1 MAMLLDQHCKK
12 AGITSTGVMRTSIM
26 RTSIMRTSIM
36 RTSIMRAGIMR
47 AGIMR
52 TVIVRVESSET
63 GSVRVIYIFAAATI
77 FMMVR
82 PVLIIAA
89 VITACKDEYF
99 ASMRQQSGG
108 A

>member
-1 MAMLLDQHCKK
+1 MAMLLDQHRKD
-12 AGITSTGVMRTSIM
+12 AGITSTRVVRTRIMRARIMRASIVRTSIV
-26 RTSIMRTSIM
+26 RTSIV
-36 RTSIMRAGIMR
+36 
-47 AGIMR
+47 R
-52 TVIVRVESSET
+52 TVIVRVEIGET

-99 ASMRQQSGG
+99 ASMCQ
-108 A
+108 

>member
-1 MAMLLDQHCKK
+1 VAMLLDQHCKK
-12 AGITSTGVMRTSIM
+12 AGITSTGVVRA
-26 RTSIMRTSIM
+26 
-36 RTSIMRAGIMR
+36 SIMRASIMR
-47 AGIMR
+47 ASIMRASIVR

-63 GSVRVIYIFAAATI
+63 GSVRVIYIFAVATI

>member
-36 RTSIMRAGIMR
+36 RASIV
-47 AGIMR
+47 R

-63 GSVRVIYIFAAATI
+63 GSVRVIYIFAAAPI

-82 PVLIIAA
+82 SVLIIAA